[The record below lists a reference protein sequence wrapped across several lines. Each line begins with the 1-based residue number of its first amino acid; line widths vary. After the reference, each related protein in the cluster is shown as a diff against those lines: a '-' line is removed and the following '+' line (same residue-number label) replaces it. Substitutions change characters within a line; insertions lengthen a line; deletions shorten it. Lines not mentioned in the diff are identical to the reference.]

1 MSIEDLDIA
10 GLAAT
15 ITALPEEEREPL
27 IRQAAR
33 RLARTNIKLR
43 QEAVQTAKLL
53 ADGRMLAESLR
64 DALAEANECSD
75 NSYEGCK
82 ARDKELA
89 GMKAEM
95 ERVRRQCDDLKRR
108 NRALASD
115 LELSEDLAQHRADV
129 VHGLTCD
136 LVKVQE
142 DLAITRTRLHRLQDS
157 VEMNATEDPPHTSLE
172 AMQAEGNA
180 IDYSDIPF

>member
-1 MSIEDLDIA
+1 MSLEDLDIA

-33 RLARTNIKLR
+33 RLAKSNIGLR
-43 QEAVQTAKLL
+43 KQAAETATLV
-53 ADGRMLAESLR
+53 MSLR
-64 DALAEANECSD
+64 RAVAEANQCSD